1 MEKIDILL
9 WIVGGGFTLLCALM
23 SFMWSSI
30 NGRVDRVETSLNTKI
45 DHVEK
50 ILTGRMDKL
59 DERIDKLDEKLTD
72 VDRRLCR
79 IEGSL
84 AARDYCVLKDDHR
97 HKKAE

>member
-9 WIVGGGFTLLCALM
+9 WVVGGGFTLSFALM

-30 NGRVDRVETSLNTKI
+30 NGRVDRVETRIN
-45 DHVEK
+45 DVEK
-50 ILTGRMDKL
+50 SLTT
-59 DERIDKLDEKLTD
+59 RIDKLDEKLTD

-84 AARDYCVLKDDHR
+84 AARDYCVLKEDHR

>member
-9 WIVGGGFTLLCALM
+9 WLVGGGFTFSFGLM
-23 SFMWSSI
+23 SFMWASM
-30 NGRVDRVETSLNTKI
+30 GKMEDRLADRIKETNEKI
-45 DHVEK
+45 DKVEK
-50 ILTGRMDKL
+50 SLGA
-59 DERIDKLDEKLTD
+59 RIDKLDEKLTD

-84 AARDYCVLKDDHR
+84 AARDYCVLKEDHR